1 MSPTSISFAGAHGH
15 DLTLVQSK
23 YYKGFL
29 LNSVS
34 CLLKN
39 NFFLKFLAMDN
50 IPEVAP
56 HKKRRKLTLTCALS
70 VKVINQVWKS
80 KRIF

>member
-34 CLLKN
+34 C
-39 NFFLKFLAMDN
+39 KFLAMDN

>member
-1 MSPTSISFAGAHGH
+1 
-15 DLTLVQSK
+15 
-23 YYKGFL
+23 
-29 LNSVS
+29 
-34 CLLKN
+34 
-39 NFFLKFLAMDN
+39 MDN
-50 IPEVAP
+50 IPEVTP